1 MYVEHCSTGT
11 MPIIGRILR
20 VICADVQQNKAGNPW
35 QPTTYW
41 ASFSLDKIYFEILTY
56 KSTLSIYQYKL
67 SNNMKTIE

>member
-1 MYVEHCSTGT
+1 MWNNANNRAHFKCH
-11 MPIIGRILR
+11 
-20 VICADVQQNKAGNPW
+20 CADVQQNKAGNPW